1 MFLMRILTPS
11 LALVLGL
18 ALAPAA
24 AMAQAANSS
33 TPPANPSAQV
43 TTTNPVMSSGEGA
56 NKSKPVGGPAIEKR
70 AVPKS
75 HHRKYRHTYG
85 KHHDYTKSSP
95 AKGPTNPV
103 YQRTPAAGT
112 TTN

>member
-1 MFLMRILTPS
+1 MRTLNLS

-33 TPPANPSAQV
+33 VPPPNPKASI
-43 TTTNPVMSSGEGA
+43 TTTNPVSSSGGGA
-56 NKSKPVGGPAIEKR
+56 NNSVPVGGPSVSAIAHKKYHKR
-70 AVPKS
+70 S
-75 HHRKYRHTYG
+75 HHKFYG

-95 AKGPTNPV
+95 AKGPS
-103 YQRTPAAGT
+103 AAHIT
-112 TTN
+112 TTGTN